1 MEVFYILD
9 ALLQCF
15 PEPVRWL
22 IGVVLAIA
30 LVTALFKLFGL
41 IMDALPVL

>member
-30 LVTALFKLFGL
+30 LVTAVFKLFAL
-41 IMDALPVL
+41 IMEALPVL